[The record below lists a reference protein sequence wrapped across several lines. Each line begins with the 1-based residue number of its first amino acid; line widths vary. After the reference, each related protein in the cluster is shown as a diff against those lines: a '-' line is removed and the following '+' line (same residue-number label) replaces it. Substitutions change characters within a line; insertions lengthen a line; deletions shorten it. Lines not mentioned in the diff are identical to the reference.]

1 VIRSV
6 GLMIVSGATNPGDA
20 SAGRKTWLSA
30 NVAPTESV
38 VELGGTGELFAGWHQ
53 GVTAL
58 DDLSGFGPG
67 HRIAAKRFIKG
78 DIAKTPFANHEFD
91 VAVVAEVLEHVPCP
105 VACLREAARVAK
117 RVLITT
123 PFENRWTNPA
133 QWRIAGHIR
142 FYTPPLFCAQVRKA
156 GLSGDVG
163 ILEFTTWSFLVA
175 VLSQDGVARDRYARP
190 AMESLRPEDALPV

>member
-1 VIRSV
+1 MIRSV
-6 GLMIVSGATNPGDA
+6 GLMLVQGGNAGDA
-20 SAGRKTWLSA
+20 SHGRKCWLAA
-30 NVAPTESV
+30 NISPTESV
-38 VELGGTGELFAGWHQ
+38 VELGGTGELFAGWHP

-67 HRIAAKRFIKG
+67 HRIQAQRFLKG
-78 DIAKTPFANHEFD
+78 DIQQTPFSNAEFD
-91 VAVVAEVLEHVPCP
+91 VAVVAEVLEHVPNP
-105 VACLREAARVAK
+105 VACLKEAARVAK

-123 PFENRWTNPA
+123 PFENRWSNGVA
-133 QWRIAGHIR
+133 FRIAGHIR

-175 VLSQDGVARDRYARP
+175 VLSHDGVARDKYARP
-190 AMESLRPEDALPV
+190 AMEALRPEDRLQ

>member
-1 VIRSV
+1 MIRSV
-6 GLMIVSGATNPGDA
+6 GLLIVPGGTNPGDA
-20 SAGRKTWLSA
+20 AWGRKQWLAA
-30 NVAPTESV
+30 NVSPSESV
-38 VELGGTGELFAGWHQ
+38 AELGGTGDLFAGWHD

-67 HRIAAKRFIKG
+67 HRIAAKRFLKG
-78 DIAKTPFANHEFD
+78 DIAKTPFADHEFD

-105 VACLREAARVAK
+105 VACLKEAARVAK

-123 PFENRWTNPA
+123 PFENRWNNSA
-133 QWRIAGHIR
+133 QFRIAGHIR
-142 FYTPPLFCAQVRKA
+142 FYTPPLFCAQIRKA

-175 VLSQDGVARDRYARP
+175 CLSHDGVARDRYARP
-190 AMESLRPEDALPV
+190 AMESLRPEDALQ